1 MTDAAGVL
9 QNVAAAGFVIVA
21 ISAVRRWFIDRDAVR
36 ATLAGAM
43 VLLATTAVLG
53 RLGEPTDY
61 RYRILSDISLVTFM
75 GAGYLMLEFRHRYVP
90 LGRGWRIAGL
100 AGAAGAVAFGVWTRI
115 PYAKSPRI
123 EGIDAVAIFT
133 LIALW
138 GLIVI
143 EPAVRFWLVS
153 RSRPSVQRAR
163 LRSLS
168 IGYGLIVL
176 LLVVAGI
183 AGSDASSGVTIGTQ
197 AAAIALIPALQ
208 IAIAPPRWL
217 RRIWRAPETQ
227 ALRASRDLVMF
238 APDRETLAVRAL
250 DWAQR
255 LVGGDAGFIAT
266 EKLNVLAATGMPHD
280 EACDMAARL
289 RAGER
294 PVTTKLPGRGGL
306 AIVAP
311 VRIESGLATLVVLSG
326 PYIQLFGSEEIQLV
340 TYYATEI
347 GLALDRVRLTEELQ
361 RLDVARREFIAN
373 AAHEL
378 RTPLTA
384 ILGFSSMLSGD
395 PTKMPTEQLS
405 VALDTIHRHALRMR
419 LLINNL
425 LDLAQ
430 LEQRKLKVF
439 TVPTSLAAAVKQAL
453 DGVLPSEEHTLSIDV
468 PADIMVIADP
478 LRLEQIVT
486 NLITNAY
493 KYGGPN
499 VRIEARADEHMAM
512 IVVSD
517 DGPGVP
523 EDIRAHLFEAFI
535 RGSGTAGVQ
544 GSGLGLAIV
553 RNLAQAFG
561 GDAWYEDAQ
570 PHGARFVLAL
580 KTEAEPEAG
589 PEDARDA

>member
-1 MTDAAGVL
+1 MNDAAEIL
-9 QNVAAAGFVIVA
+9 RNVSAAGFVVVA
-21 ISAVRRWFIDRDAVR
+21 LSAIRRWWLERDALR
-36 ATLAGAM
+36 ATLAGAL
-43 VLLATTAVLG
+43 VLLAVTAVLG

-61 RYRILSDISLVTFM
+61 RNGILSDIAVVTFM
-75 GAGYLMLEFRHRYVP
+75 GSGYLMLEFRNRYLP
-90 LGRGWRIAGL
+90 LARLWRIGAL
-100 AGAAGAVAFGVWTRI
+100 LASAGAAAFAIWARI
-115 PYAKSPRI
+115 PHESTPRL
-123 EGIDAVAIFT
+123 EGVDAAATLT
-133 LIALW
+133 LIGLW
-138 GLIVI
+138 GLMVV
-143 EPAVRFWLVS
+143 EPVVRFWIVS
-153 RSRPSVQRAR
+153 RERPTVQRAR

-168 IGYGLIVL
+168 IGYGLIIA
-176 LLVVAGI
+176 LLVVAI
-183 AGSDASSGVTIGTQ
+183 AAGSEASSTVTVATQ
-197 AAAIALIPALQ
+197 AAAVALIPALQ

-238 APDRETLAVRAL
+238 APDRPTLAARAL

-266 EKLNVLAATGMPHD
+266 ERLNVLASAGMPHD
-280 EACDMAARL
+280 EACEMAARL
-289 RAGER
+289 RATER
-294 PVTTKLPGRGGL
+294 AATVKLAGPSGL

-311 VRIESGLATLVVLSG
+311 VRTEIGLATLVVLSG

-340 TYYATEI
+340 TEYATEI
-347 GLALDRVRLTEELQ
+347 GLGLDRVRLTEELQ

-395 PTKMPTEQLS
+395 PSQMPTQQLS
-405 VALDTIHRHALRMR
+405 IALDTIHRHALRMR

-439 TVPTSLAAAVKQAL
+439 TLPTSLSAAVKQAL
-453 DGVLPSEEHTLSIDV
+453 DGVATSDEHTLTVDV
-468 PADIMVIADP
+468 PADTMVIADP

-486 NLITNAY
+486 NLVTNAY

-499 VRIEARADEHMAM
+499 VRIDARADDHMAM

-523 EDIRAHLFEAFI
+523 DDVRAHIFEPFV

-553 RNLAQAFG
+553 RNLVQAFG
-561 GDAWYEDAQ
+561 GDAWYEEAQ

-580 KTEAEPEAG
+580 KTELDADGDAG
-589 PEDARDA
+589 DAS